1 MLGNLRTG
9 APLFV
14 LDKSKQTV
22 SIAEVISVTPQP
34 AQFGMA
40 YTPNGMMPQR
50 PTVNIRARIDGA
62 EINFNRLI
70 ADAVSAED
78 QTGGVVICESKDAM
92 VSEITAFRANS
103 ARALEQ
109 VPMHQQIVSNCDK
122 LLLQFDPTRQ
132 REVEQSKEIAGLRNE
147 ISELKAL
154 LSQTLNVNKQ
164 PKKKED

>member
-109 VPMHQQIVSNCDK
+109 VPMHQQIVSNCDN

-132 REVEQSKEIAGLRNE
+132 REAEQSKEIAGLRNE

-154 LSQTLNVNKQ
+154 LSQSLNVNK
-164 PKKKED
+164 PKKKEE

>member
-1 MLGNLRTG
+1 MN
-9 APLFV
+9 A
-14 LDKSKQTV
+14 KS
-22 SIAEVISVTPQP
+22 
-34 AQFGMA
+34 
-40 YTPNGMMPQR
+40 
-50 PTVNIRARIDGA
+50 
-62 EINFNRLI
+62 NRLI

>member
-1 MLGNLRTG
+1 MLSTLRTG

-50 PTVNIRARIDGA
+50 PTVNIRARVNGS
-62 EINFNRLI
+62 EMNFNRLI
-70 ADAVSAED
+70 ADASSAED
-78 QTGGVVICESKDAM
+78 QSGGIVVCESKDAM
-92 VSEITAFRANS
+92 ISEITAFRANS

-109 VPMHQQIVSNCDK
+109 VPMHQQIVANCDN

-132 REVEQSKEIAGLRNE
+132 REAEQSKEIASLRDE
-147 ISELKAL
+147 ISELKTL
-154 LSQTLNVNKQ
+154 LTQSLNINKQ
-164 PKKKED
+164 PKKKEE

>member
-1 MLGNLRTG
+1 MLGTLRTG

-22 SIAEVISVTPQP
+22 AIAEVVSVTPQP

-50 PTVNIRARIDGA
+50 PTVNIRARLNGA
-62 EINFNRLI
+62 EVNFNRLI
-70 ADAVSAED
+70 ADATSAED

-103 ARALEQ
+103 ARVLEQ
-109 VPMHQQIVSNCDK
+109 VPMHQQIVSNCDN

-132 REVEQSKEIAGLRNE
+132 RDAEQSKEIAGLRTE
-147 ISELKAL
+147 ISELRQL
-154 LSQTLNVNKQ
+154 LSQSLNINKQ
-164 PKKKED
+164 PKKKEE